1 MKIKAVCELT
11 GLSDRTIRYYIEQN
25 LIAPNYTE
33 NYLGRRTFDFTE
45 ADIEELN
52 NIATLRKF
60 DFTIEEIREII
71 LSPEN
76 SKVII
81 NNVKKRISESIAEN
95 DKKLSALIRL
105 DNEKIY
111 TASEL
116 AEQLTH
122 YSTAVSMPKENY
134 KRSFWKVFFSVLK
147 AVVTFVIVWLP
158 IIVGVLIFVLRFF
171 RFAYPCFN
179 SNPKVYIVFL
189 LALLPSVSVLII
201 SKLKFSWKKVVK
213 GVLLVLCML
222 SLPWCLICPLGMIT
236 HSETTNI
243 RNYRHFDVDCTF
255 DQSTSFNEL
264 FPYSANYWDVIDYPD
279 GSQEKIYLDARY
291 YYRYTFVMDD
301 TYDVYAEWPLEKE
314 EFYKEIDRAEGF
326 FEKRM
331 QSDWKY
337 AEIQKGDYY
346 CHILYDNCGE
356 EPFEEAVDNYT
367 YYIFAYNEKEL
378 RVRYIYCY
386 SLENGA
392 DQPYYLELEWD

>member
-134 KRSFWKVFFSVLK
+134 KRSF
-147 AVVTFVIVWLP
+147 
-158 IIVGVLIFVLRFF
+158 
-171 RFAYPCFN
+171 
-179 SNPKVYIVFL
+179 
-189 LALLPSVSVLII
+189 
-201 SKLKFSWKKVVK
+201 
-213 GVLLVLCML
+213 
-222 SLPWCLICPLGMIT
+222 
-236 HSETTNI
+236 
-243 RNYRHFDVDCTF
+243 
-255 DQSTSFNEL
+255 
-264 FPYSANYWDVIDYPD
+264 
-279 GSQEKIYLDARY
+279 
-291 YYRYTFVMDD
+291 
-301 TYDVYAEWPLEKE
+301 
-314 EFYKEIDRAEGF
+314 
-326 FEKRM
+326 
-331 QSDWKY
+331 
-337 AEIQKGDYY
+337 
-346 CHILYDNCGE
+346 CGCCK
-356 EPFEEAVDNYT
+356 N
-367 YYIFAYNEKEL
+367 
-378 RVRYIYCY
+378 
-386 SLENGA
+386 
-392 DQPYYLELEWD
+392 